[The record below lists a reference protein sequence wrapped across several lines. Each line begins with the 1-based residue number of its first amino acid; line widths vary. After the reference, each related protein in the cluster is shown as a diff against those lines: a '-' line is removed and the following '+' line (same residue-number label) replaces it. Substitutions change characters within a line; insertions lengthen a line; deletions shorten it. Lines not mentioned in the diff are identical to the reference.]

1 MLVSKEKQ
9 FTYWLE
15 QEARD
20 CGLCDPPLSAQSALQ
35 FLKDY
40 LLGENWYVVM
50 PENTEQINSVI
61 VWEIL
66 NKYSKD
72 FRKEFK
78 QRYKI
83 SRGNL

>member
-1 MLVSKEKQ
+1 MVSKEKQ